1 MFSEGTGKLSKTPV
15 RRFNPYSLGSLLFE
29 LSESIRSS
37 DDEIQRR
44 FTLKEYNS
52 LGNFRKI
59 ALLMPVLLSLGCANM
74 GQVLSESN
82 GTYHF
87 RKTRWGYT
95 QERVLL
101 AEPGKRLFLRKG
113 NALVFNHRISHIP
126 VKIVYTFKENRLR
139 AAGYITNQPVQGAE
153 NIIKRSV
160 EELGEPT
167 QILNDGMLW
176 LDNET
181 LVYSNAYISRV
192 NVSNSEY
199 KFSGGILSRVLDAR
213 GTPGVI
219 NRWDGVWAYVDQN
232 FYKELHEVNLPL
244 DELSFYE
251 KLLFGVLKRNTIYTY
266 VTGSGRLS
274 VPQQL
279 PTN

>member
-15 RRFNPYSLGSLLFE
+15 RRFNPYLLGSLLFE

-37 DDEIQRR
+37 DNEIQRR

-113 NALVFNHRISHIP
+113 NTLVFNHRISHIP

-139 AAGYITNQPVQGAE
+139 RLYHESTCTRCRE
-153 NIIKRSV
+153 HYR
-160 EELGEPT
+160 T

-176 LDNET
+176 LDDET
-181 LVYSNAYISRV
+181 LFIPTHISRV
-192 NVSNSEY
+192 NVSIQNMN
-199 KFSGGILSRVLDAR
+199 FQVVLGCPWNAR
-213 GTPGVI
+213 GYQQMGWCVGIHRP
-219 NRWDGVWAYVDQN
+219 
-232 FYKELHEVNLPL
+232 ELLQGAARGE
-244 DELSFYE
+244 FA
-251 KLLFGVLKRNTIYTY
+251 FR
-266 VTGSGRLS
+266 
-274 VPQQL
+274 
-279 PTN
+279 